1 MTEGELRLAENE
13 VAARPD
19 CWPVIQGTGGCR
31 KARAGRFGSGKRGGV
46 RIIYFYR
53 SHRGTIH
60 FMAIYAKSQQED
72 LAPADKAVLR
82 DLVKVIEEHQ
92 R

>member
-1 MTEGELRLAENE
+1 
-13 VAARPD
+13 
-19 CWPVIQGTGGCR
+19 
-31 KARAGRFGSGKRGGV
+31 V